1 MEKGTRLLGFNP
13 EKAIGGSTREF
24 SFRRI
29 CLIVLAAVS
38 SWACAR
44 YLHFPGEVIVW
55 LLLVALE
62 YFTLVAL

>member
-44 YLHFPGEVIVW
+44 YLHFPGEVIV
-55 LLLVALE
+55 
-62 YFTLVAL
+62 